1 MSFPD
6 HSSFHCLELS
16 SEHFL
21 NITGPGKTTCIR
33 GHRKVWNALWADG
46 RPFLWPLMRPDGI
59 KSFHL
64 QTRFL
69 DLCILSCRGRGDN
82 PLSQA
87 DIRRMRHDL
96 SLLSEADFRIVLAQ
110 AEKSRPGFVSFLFGD
125 SARYEATNQAIR
137 STFV

>member
-1 MSFPD
+1 M
-6 HSSFHCLELS
+6 
-16 SEHFL
+16 
-21 NITGPGKTTCIR
+21 
-33 GHRKVWNALWADG
+33 
-46 RPFLWPLMRPDGI
+46 WPLLRPDRLA
-59 KSFHL
+59 SFYL
-64 QTRFL
+64 QARSL
-69 DLCILSCRGRGDN
+69 DLCILSCRGRGDD

-96 SLLSEADFRIVLAQ
+96 SLLSEADFRIILAQ